1 MVEILKHESAVL
13 KNNPLGDT
21 SNRDLYVY
29 LPPGYD
35 SKKSYPALLAL
46 NGFTGTGSSFFNRDP
61 LGEAL
66 DQRINRLIE
75 SGACPPLILVAPD
88 CFNRLGGSQ
97 YINSSAIGNYE
108 DYLTQEIL
116 PFVESKFKVSAWGV
130 MGKSSG
136 GYGSMVLGMRHPDK
150 FKALACH
157 SGDSNFE
164 LGYLPDLRKA
174 LDAFQKA
181 GGPKKWLDGFWK
193 DVNHKRRGY
202 HDTLNI
208 LAMAAHYSPNPKCE
222 MGIEF
227 PVDLE
232 TGVFKFEVWEKWRAW
247 DPVAMIAKHADA
259 LKKMKLLYID
269 CGNRDEFG
277 LQWGARAMSKELK
290 KAGVTHNYEEFDD
303 GHMSVSYRFDVSIP
317 KVAKSLID

>member
-1 MVEILKHESAVL
+1 MLEILKHESRIL
-13 KNNPLGDT
+13 KNNPLGDVT
-21 SNRDLYVY
+21 ERDLYVY

-35 SKKSYPALLAL
+35 SSQTYPALLAL

-75 SGACPPLILVAPD
+75 TKACRPLILVAPD

-97 YINSSAIGNYE
+97 YINSQAIGNYE

-116 PFVESKFKVSAWGV
+116 PFVESRYKVTAWGV
-130 MGKSSG
+130 LGKSSG

-164 LGYLPDLRKA
+164 LGYLPDMKKA
-174 LDAFQKA
+174 LDSLKKA
-181 GGPKKWLDGFWK
+181 GGTKKWLDSFWK

-202 HDTLNI
+202 HDTLNTI
-208 LAMAAHYSPNPKCE
+208 AMAAHYSPNPNCE
-222 MGIEF
+222 MGIEY
-227 PVDLE
+227 PMDLE
-232 TGVFKFEVWEKWRAW
+232 TGVFKFDIWEKWQAW
-247 DPVAMIAKHADA
+247 DPVKMIPKHASN
-259 LKKMKLLYID
+259 LKQSKLVYID

-277 LQWGARAMSKELK
+277 LHWGARAMSLELK
-290 KAGVTHNYEEFDD
+290 KAGVPHFYEEFDD
-303 GHMSVSYRFDVSIP
+303 GHMSVSYRLDVSIP
-317 KVAKSLID
+317 QLVKALIE